1 MKNRKKLVS
10 ILAGIMAAIMILSM
24 IFSLIPAAN
33 AASSSEIRSQIN
45 ELKNKQKE
53 LGKKRDELEAEIK
66 ANDDEIVQMVAR
78 KNVVEQ
84 EIGILYAEIANIN
97 QQISAYNLLIADK
110 QDELDEAELRYADLS
125 AKNKERVRTMEE
137 EGELSYWAV
146 LFKANSFSD
155 LLDRLNMVEEIAAA
169 DQRRLDELRQ
179 AANAVSEA
187 KAVLQLEKDELET
200 TRMSLAEAEAELEA
214 KRQEAND
221 LLQELIA
228 KGADYEKLLE
238 EAEGESDLLDQNIT
252 DLEREY
258 KAAKESEEEAY
269 WAAYWATYVPPT
281 EPPTE
286 PTTKPTTSSS
296 NTQSTE
302 SGDSKPESTDP
313 TEEATEPE
321 ETKPT
326 ESTTPPSSEGW
337 IVPCSYVYIS
347 SPFGEREAPT
357 AGASTYH
364 QGIDLAAPE
373 GTPIRA
379 VRSGTVTAARYGSSG
394 GYQVVINHGDGFSS
408 AYLHMTHYIVGAG
421 QKVTQGQVIGYVG
434 STGIST
440 GNHLH
445 LEILY
450 NGKRVNPAAYI
461 PF

>member
-24 IFSLIPAAN
+24 IFSLIPAAH

-53 LGKKRDELEAEIK
+53 LGKKRDELEAELK

-110 QDELDEAELRYADLS
+110 QDELDEAEYRYADLS

-200 TRMSLAEAEAELEA
+200 TRMSLADAEAELEA

-228 KGADYEKLLE
+228 RGADYEKLLE
-238 EAEGESDLLDQNIT
+238 EAEGEADLLNQNIT

-286 PTTKPTTSSS
+286 PPTKPTTSSS
-296 NTQSTE
+296 NTE
-302 SGDSKPESTDP
+302 NGSGDNKPEATDP
-313 TEEATEPE
+313 TEGATEPE

-326 ESTTPPSSEGW
+326 ESTTPPASEGW

-357 AGASTYH
+357 AGASSNH

-394 GYQVVINHGDGFSS
+394 GYQVTINHGDGFASS
-408 AYLHMTHYIVGAG
+408 YLHMTHYIVGAG

>member
-10 ILAGIMAAIMILSM
+10 ILAGIMAAIMVLSM
-24 IFSLIPAAN
+24 LFSLIPAAS
-33 AASSSEIRSQIN
+33 AASSSEIQKQIN
-45 ELKNKQKE
+45 ALKEKKKE
-53 LGKKRDELEAEIK
+53 LGQRRSELEAEIK
-66 ANDDEIVQMVAR
+66 ANDDEIVQMVAQ
-78 KNVVEQ
+78 KNVVDQ

-110 QDELDEAELRYADLS
+110 QDELDVAEARYDDLS

-179 AANAVSEA
+179 AADAVEEA
-187 KAVLQLEKDELET
+187 KAVLQLEKDELEG
-200 TRMSLAEAEAELEA
+200 TRVELADAEAELEA
-214 KRQEAND
+214 KRQEATEIIQA
-221 LLQELIA
+221 LVA
-228 KGADYEKLLE
+228 KGADFEKLLH
-238 EAEGESDLLDQNIT
+238 EAEGEADALNQDIT

-258 KAAKESEEEAY
+258 KEAKASEEEAY

-281 EPPTE
+281 TAATEPPTQA
-286 PTTKPTTSSS
+286 TTSS
-296 NTQSTE
+296 NDATE
-302 SGDSKPESTDP
+302 KPGEDETKAESSDPEEDKTEP
-313 TEEATEPE
+313 TEPPATTAP
-321 ETKPT
+321 
-326 ESTTPPSSEGW
+326 SSSEGW
-337 IVPCSYVYIS
+337 IVPCSYIYIS

-357 AGASTYH
+357 AGASSNH

-394 GYQVVINHGDGFSS
+394 GYQVTINHGDGFASS
-408 AYLHMTHYIVGAG
+408 YLHMTHYIVGAG

>member
-1 MKNRKKLVS
+1 V
-10 ILAGIMAAIMILSM
+10 
-24 IFSLIPAAN
+24 
-33 AASSSEIRSQIN
+33 
-45 ELKNKQKE
+45 
-53 LGKKRDELEAEIK
+53 D
-66 ANDDEIVQMVAR
+66 
-78 KNVVEQ
+78 Q

-110 QDELDEAELRYADLS
+110 QDELDEAEARYDELS
-125 AKNKERVRTMEE
+125 RKNKERVRTMEE

-169 DQRRLDELRQ
+169 DQRRLEELRE
-179 AANAVSEA
+179 AADAVEEA
-187 KAVLQLEKDELET
+187 KAVLQVEKDALEVTRAELAN
-200 TRMSLAEAEAELEA
+200 SEAELEA
-214 KRQEAND
+214 KREEANQIILD
-221 LLQELIA
+221 LIA
-228 KGADYEKLLE
+228 KGADFEKLLI
-238 EAEGESDLLDQNIT
+238 EAEDEADALNQDISDL
-252 DLEREY
+252 EKEY
-258 KAAKESEEEAY
+258 KEAKASEEEAY

-281 EPPTE
+281 TAPTEPPTQA
-286 PTTKPTTSSS
+286 TTSSGNNAGS
-296 NTQSTE
+296 
-302 SGDSKPESTDP
+302 
-313 TEEATEPE
+313 E
-321 ETKPT
+321 ETTATTPPAVN
-326 ESTTPPSSEGW
+326 TPPSSEGW
-337 IVPCSYVYIS
+337 IRPCSYVYVS
-347 SPFGEREAPT
+347 SPFGERESPT

-394 GYQVVINHGDGFSS
+394 GYQVVINHGDGYSS

-450 NGKRVNPAAYI
+450 NGKRMNPAAFI

>member
-10 ILAGIMAAIMILSM
+10 ILAGIMAAIMVLSM
-24 IFSLIPAAN
+24 LFSLIPAAH
-33 AASSSEIRSQIN
+33 AASSSEIQKQIN
-45 ELKNKQKE
+45 ALKEKKKE
-53 LGKKRDELEAEIK
+53 LGQRRNELEAEIK
-66 ANDDEIVQMVAR
+66 ANDDEIVQMVAQ
-78 KNVVEQ
+78 KNVVDQ

-110 QDELDEAELRYADLS
+110 QDELDAAEARYDDLS
-125 AKNKERVRTMEE
+125 LKNKERVRTMEE

-179 AANAVSEA
+179 AADAVEQA
-187 KAVLQLEKDELET
+187 KMVLQLEKDELEN
-200 TRMSLAEAEAELEA
+200 TRVELANAEAELEA
-214 KRQEAND
+214 KRQEATD
-221 LLQELIA
+221 IIQALIA
-228 KGADYEKLLE
+228 KGADFEKLLI
-238 EAEGESDLLDQNIT
+238 EAEDEADALNQNIT
-252 DLEREY
+252 DLEKEY
-258 KAAKESEEEAY
+258 KEAKASEEEAY

-281 EPPTE
+281 TPPTE
-286 PTTKPTTSSS
+286 PPTQATTSS
-296 NTQSTE
+296 NNATE
-302 SGDSKPESTDP
+302 KPGEDETKPESTKP
-313 TEEATEPE
+313 EEEKTEP
-321 ETKPT
+321 TDPPAP
-326 ESTTPPSSEGW
+326 TTPPASEGW
-337 IVPCSYVYIS
+337 IRPCSYVYVS
-347 SPFGEREAPT
+347 SPFGQRESPT

-394 GYQVVINHGDGFSS
+394 GYQVVINHGDGYSS

-461 PF
+461 SF